1 MLAAFY
7 TKQGAARDV
16 LAVDEFNMP
25 HPGRGEVRIRLAA
38 SGVNPADVKRRAG
51 APFRPMVYP
60 VVIPHSDGAG
70 WVDAIGPNVAP
81 LREGDRVWTW
91 NAQWGRAFGTA
102 AEYVVLPQEQV
113 VPLPASVPLEGGAA
127 LGVPALTAHRCLS
140 VLGRLRSRSV
150 LVFGAAGAIGQ
161 IALQLARAAGAV
173 PCAAVSSEQKCEVAR
188 RAGAEQAFNLRSP
201 GFVQEARRW
210 VGARGFDCI
219 VDVDLAANASL
230 YLELL
235 RRSGAV
241 SVYGSATNMA
251 PSLNVL
257 AWQKHGVSVHF
268 ISGADQPPP
277 ARRKAIGQIGE
288 LLADARL
295 VPPPVEPFRLE
306 DIAAAH
312 ERVEAGGL
320 VRKVVL
326 ALQAGAPA
334 R

>member
-7 TKQGAARDV
+7 TKQGAAREV
-16 LAVDEFNMP
+16 LAVGEFNVP
-25 HPGRGEVRIRLAA
+25 QPGRGEVRVRLAA
-38 SGVNPADVKRRAG
+38 SGINPADVKRRAG

-70 WVDAIGPNVAP
+70 WVDALGADVAT

-113 VPLPASVPLEGGAA
+113 VSLPAPVPFEGGAS

-140 VLGRLRSRSV
+140 VFGRIRSRSV
-150 LVFGAAGAIGQ
+150 LVFGGAGAIGQ
-161 IALQLARAAGAV
+161 IVLQLARAAGAV
-173 PCAAVSSEQKCEVAR
+173 PFAAVSSAQKCEVAR
-188 RAGAEQAFNLRSP
+188 RAGAHGAFDMGSP
-201 GFVQEARRW
+201 SFVEEARAC

-219 VDVDLAANASL
+219 VDVDLAANAPL
-230 YLELL
+230 YTGLL

-241 SVYGSATNMA
+241 SVYGSASNMA
-251 PSLNVL
+251 PPLEVL

-268 ISGADQPPP
+268 ISGADQPP
-277 ARRKAIGQIGE
+277 ANRRKAIAQIGAM
-288 LLADARL
+288 LADARL
-295 VPPPVEPFRLE
+295 VPPAVQAFGLR
-306 DIAAAH
+306 DVAAAH
-312 ERVEAGGL
+312 ECVEAGGL

-326 ALQAGAPA
+326 ALHPGVPAP
-334 R
+334 